1 MNKYYLILANR
12 VNKGNLKT
20 GYDLYNRTDV
30 GDILPSLTASYG
42 IIGRIGTTLIFEENE
57 EDDNQS

>member
-1 MNKYYLILANR
+1 MILANR
-12 VNKGNLKT
+12 IKKGKLKV

-30 GDILPSLTASYG
+30 GDILPSITASYG
-42 IIGRIGTTLIFEENE
+42 VIGRIGTTLIFEESE